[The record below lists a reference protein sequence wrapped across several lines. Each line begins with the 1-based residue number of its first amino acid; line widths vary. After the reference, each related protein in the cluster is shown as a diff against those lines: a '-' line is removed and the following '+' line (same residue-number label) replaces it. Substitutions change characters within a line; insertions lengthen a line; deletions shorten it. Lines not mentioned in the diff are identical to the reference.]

1 MDELKNN
8 IVKEYK
14 LEMNIDFKIP
24 RWHRSI
30 ALPSGTIY
38 LMGGVVAFGASQEAT
53 SNLAYV
59 YDYEANTLNPIESM
73 LVPRSGHGMAYMNE
87 RIYCIG
93 GYTDENVSSVKCEK
107 YNVLTNNWEE
117 IADLNYEAN
126 NACVCS
132 FQNRLLYKFG
142 GKQGEKELNNYIERY
157 CPTEN
162 IWEIVHVKSEVKLNE
177 FTLLS
182 SSACCQ
188 INRNQMFIFGGT
200 YEDYS
205 QKSTQSFLLEVMNGN
220 QNNLSKSKILSEET
234 NEVHI
239 IKGINEKTLPF
250 GEGFWNNNPIIF
262 ESELYCLQN
271 IPNKN
276 NLNIVYNDRRRIL
289 KFDFKGNWLSLGS

>member
-1 MDELKNN
+1 MKGY
-8 IVKEYK
+8 I
-14 LEMNIDFKIP
+14 
-24 RWHRSI
+24 
-30 ALPSGTIY
+30 
-38 LMGGVVAFGASQEAT
+38 
-53 SNLAYV
+53 
-59 YDYEANTLNPIESM
+59 
-73 LVPRSGHGMAYMNE
+73 NE
-87 RIYCIG
+87 Q
-93 GYTDENVSSVKCEK
+93 
-107 YNVLTNNWEE
+107 WEE

-234 NEVHI
+234 NEIHI

-289 KFDFKGNWLSLGS
+289 KFDFKGNWVSLGS